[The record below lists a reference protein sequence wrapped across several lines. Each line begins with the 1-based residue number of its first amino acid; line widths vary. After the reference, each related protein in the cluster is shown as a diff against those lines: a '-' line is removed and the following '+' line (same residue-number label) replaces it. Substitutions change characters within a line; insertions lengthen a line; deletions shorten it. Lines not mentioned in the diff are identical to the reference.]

1 MTELTCDGVALA
13 YTDFPAPSEVSF
25 SAPALVL
32 HGFTGAGTAMA
43 PLVERLNSDRRVLT
57 VDLIG
62 HGGSDA
68 PEDQDSYTIP
78 AMARQLRALINQLA
92 LAPVHLVGYS
102 LGGRIALSLAADDT
116 HLLGSLTLI
125 GASAGLA
132 DPEQRRERRQ
142 RDNLLADD
150 IHDQGLSGFI
160 DRWMDLE
167 MWRSLR
173 TRIGE
178 DAWQASREQRLSNPA
193 QGLAHSLRGAGTG
206 AMPPLKGQLDR
217 IDVPTLLVVGSE
229 DQKFLAIADELAS
242 EMTKAHIAEIHEAGH
257 AAHLEQPDTTYVAID
272 EHLKRCD

>member
-1 MTELTCDGVALA
+1 MTAITCDGVALA
-13 YTDFPAPSEVSF
+13 YTDFPGPPAASF

-32 HGFTGAGTAMA
+32 HGFTGAGAAMA
-43 PLVERLNSDRRVLT
+43 PLVERLNIDRRVLT

-62 HGGSDA
+62 HGESDS
-68 PEDQDSYTIP
+68 PDDQYSYTIP
-78 AMARQLRALINQLA
+78 AMTRQLRAMIKQLD

-102 LGGRIALSLAADDT
+102 LGGRTALALAVDDT
-116 HLLGSLTLI
+116 RLLESLTLI

-132 DPEQRRERRQ
+132 DPKQRRERRH

-150 IHDQGLSGFI
+150 IHNEGLSKFI

-167 MWRSLR
+167 MWRSLK

-178 DAWQASREQRLSNPA
+178 DAWQASREQRLLNPGH
-193 QGLAHSLRGAGTG
+193 GLAHSLRGSGTG
-206 AMPPLKGQLDR
+206 IMPPLKGRLHR

-229 DQKFLAIADELAS
+229 DQKFLAIADELAA
-242 EMTKAHIAEIHEAGH
+242 EITKARIAKIHQAGH
-257 AAHLEQPDTTYVAID
+257 AAHLEQPDATCVVIN